1 CEGIEGLEPRSL
13 QAVEALGEPT
23 RIELELLAAE
33 PLLEPWT
40 LVGRACAVVLES
52 GLGRRVIH
60 GVVRSITCV
69 AAAVAEGARTYR
81 LTMSSALAQLELRRD
96 CRVFQHQSGPAI
108 VAALLEEAGID
119 KPAEEL
125 TGEHPEL
132 RYLTQY
138 DEPSL
143 TFLRR
148 VCEREGFWF
157 RFESDDE

>member
-1 CEGIEGLEPRSL
+1 
-13 QAVEALGEPT
+13 
-23 RIELELLAAE
+23 
-33 PLLEPWT
+33 
-40 LVGRACAVVLES
+40 
-52 GLGRRVIH
+52 
-60 GVVRSITCV
+60 
-69 AAAVAEGARTYR
+69 
-81 LTMSSALAQLELRRD
+81 TMSSALAQLELRRD
-96 CRVFQHQSGPAI
+96 FRVFQHQSGPAI

-125 TGEHPEL
+125 TGEHPAL

-157 RFESDDE
+157 RFESDDEGETIALADDVSAAPDSRLDGPIVVAEEAGLGADRPRAWRLEMVQERRPGSVRVVGYDFRNPALAVQGEAMGPAIDEAT